1 MAKRPARPLD
11 SDPDEEEDDGLE
23 ADEEEPAARP
33 RAGHHGRPASRRRH
47 ARSEAAED
55 EGDDE
60 APLGRGWFGRPKRPV
75 YWRARDS
82 LWFEPLV
89 ALAIVVLLVVGLWAY
104 TQNWPPVYVVES
116 ASMQHGSGDTL
127 GLINTGDLVLAQKV
141 DPSQVVT
148 YVVGEQTGY
157 TTYGEYGDVLLYHPD
172 GNTAATPIIHR
183 AILYL
188 EYDGGNQWSAP
199 SLSPLACSIGSHPY
213 YSVSSSPT
221 GCGTQGI
228 SGKLTLYGI
237 GWQGVDVVV
246 PLDPNELGAHS
257 GFLTMGDN
265 NYVPGNP
272 GQGEPDQTFGISH
285 LVDPSW
291 VLGVARGMIPWFG
304 AVKLLLE
311 DSSNSVPSQSW
322 EGMGLT
328 IAGALLAALGVHL
341 LLRRRSGEEDPA
353 SDEPSGRRLR
363 GFFSGPEGTEGA
375 EEDGDDRE
383 RPPPRKVR
391 PIPKEKLLPKH
402 GRAGGRPRPK
412 VRRGAHTERPE
423 GSRPPEA
430 DDL

>member
-1 MAKRPARPLD
+1 MAKRPARSLD
-11 SDPDEEEDDGLE
+11 PETEEDEDDGPE
-23 ADEEEPAARP
+23 EDEPEPAARP
-33 RAGHHGRPASRRRH
+33 RRGHPRASPVRKGRERPDA
-47 ARSEAAED
+47 EED
-55 EGDDE
+55 EEDDE
-60 APLGRGWFGRPKRPV
+60 VPVARGWFGRPKRPV

-116 ASMQHGSGDTL
+116 KSMQHGNGDTL
-127 GLINTGDLVLAQKV
+127 GLINTGDLVLAQKL

-172 GNTAATPIIHR
+172 GDPTATPIIHR

-188 EYDGGNQWSAP
+188 EYEGGNQWSAP
-199 SLSPLACSIGSHPY
+199 SLAPLACSIGSHPY

-221 GCGTQGI
+221 GCGSQGI
-228 SGKLTLYGI
+228 SGKLTLYGV

-246 PLDPNELGAHS
+246 PLDPNGLGAHS

-265 NYVPGNP
+265 NYVPGSP
-272 GQGEPDQTFGISH
+272 GQGQPDQTFGISH
-285 LVDPSW
+285 LVDPGW

-311 DSSNSVPSQSW
+311 GSSNSVPSQSW

-341 LLRRRSGEEDPA
+341 LLRRRSGEEEP
-353 SDEPSGRRLR
+353 SDEPLGRRLR
-363 GFFSGPEGTEGA
+363 GFFLGPEGAEGA
-375 EEDGDDRE
+375 EEDGDERE
-383 RPPPRKVR
+383 RSPPRKVR
-391 PIPKEKLLPKH
+391 PIPKAKLLPKH
-402 GRAGGRPRPK
+402 GHAGGRPRPK
-412 VRRGAHTERPE
+412 VRRGSHPERHE
-423 GSRPPEA
+423 GSRPPEP
-430 DDL
+430 DEL